1 MELVRDD
8 VRRFHPFS
16 FPLGRAARALVGV
29 SSAARRDELAGE
41 LQREGYAV
49 GEASTGLEL
58 LTQLAVEHIDLVLI
72 DPELPGTTV
81 LDALPAG
88 AKGPKVI
95 VLGAAGSPQ
104 LNAQVQRL
112 HAVVLEPNSRVS
124 TVIDCA
130 LQLASPVQLDGGR

>member
-1 MELVRDD
+1 MELARDG

-58 LTQLAVEHIDLVLI
+58 LAQLAVERIDLVLI

-81 LDALPAG
+81 LDALTPGAG
-88 AKGPKVI
+88 GPKVI

-104 LNAQVQRL
+104 LNTQVQRL
-112 HAVVLEPNSRVS
+112 HAAVLDPKSRVS
-124 TVIDCA
+124 EVVACA
-130 LQLASPVQLDGGR
+130 LQLASPVQLDPH

>member
-1 MELVRDD
+1 MELLRNEFS
-8 VRRFHPFS
+8 RFGPFS
-16 FPLGRAARALVGV
+16 FPPGRPARALVGV

-58 LTQLAVEHIDLVLI
+58 LAQLAVERIDLVLI

-88 AKGPKVI
+88 ANGPKVI

-104 LNAQVQRL
+104 LNTQVQRL
-112 HAVVLEPNSRVS
+112 RAAVLDPASRVS

-130 LQLASPVQLDGGR
+130 LQLVSPVQLDPH